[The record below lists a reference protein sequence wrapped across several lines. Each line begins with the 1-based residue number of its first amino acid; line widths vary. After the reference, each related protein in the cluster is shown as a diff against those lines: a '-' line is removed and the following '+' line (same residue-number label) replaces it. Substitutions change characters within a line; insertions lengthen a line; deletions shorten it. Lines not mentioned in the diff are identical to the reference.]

1 MAGAADP
8 VGAVGRRYIGG
19 YCRRALR
26 REVDL
31 RVEGVEHVPHS
42 GPVLIAARHVH
53 HLFDGCAL
61 WTTIPRRV
69 HLVVALDW
77 VQAGRDRRLMDW
89 ATAALRW
96 PAILRP
102 DAPNGGDRDEVGRY
116 ARRGARD
123 AVALLRAGGLL
134 VVFPEGYPNVDQH
147 PNPKTG
153 LADRLPFQPGFVRF
167 VALAQRDGQTR
178 VAVVPTGFRYER
190 EERGDRW
197 RVTLRFDPPR
207 SLAPG
212 GDAAAFGR
220 GVEER
225 VAALSDPE
233 PAETTAMK
241 LKT

>member
-31 RVEGVEHVPHS
+31 RVEGLEHVPRT
-42 GPVLIAARHVH
+42 GPALIAARHVH

-61 WTTIPRRV
+61 WTVIPRRV

-77 VQAGRDRRLMDW
+77 VSPGLDRRVMDW

-102 DAPNGGDRDEVGRY
+102 DAPTGGDGEAARY
-116 ARRGARD
+116 LRRAGRD

-147 PNPKTG
+147 PTPKTG
-153 LADRLPFQPGFVRF
+153 LEEMLPFQPGFVRF
-167 VALAQRDGQTR
+167 AGLAQRDGRTR
-178 VAVVPTGFRYER
+178 VPIVPTGFRYEQ
-190 EERGDRW
+190 GDRSHW

-207 SLAPG
+207 YLEPNGDPGALA
-212 GDAAAFGR
+212 R
-220 GVEER
+220 EVEAR
-225 VAALSDPE
+225 VGALSGAATGGE
-233 PAETTAMK
+233 VEGLGVTT
-241 LKT
+241 